1 MFGSRTV
8 LVSALLACAC
18 GGSSE
23 TKGVGGASPGVTL
36 DQGGGGSDALGG
48 GGANGLAGA
57 NSRAGAASAGAGS
70 SGAGSSGAGSSGAG
84 SSGAGAPNNGS
95 TCPVVVPCGGDL
107 VGDWKVKQECV
118 QIGEDAIAG
127 LCPGATIGV
136 TDLTADGTVS
146 FKADNTMT
154 SSGNFSFT
162 ETIRFP
168 TSCMTADQ
176 CRTYAIALSA
186 EPSVMNPQCVYDA
199 LTGCSCTMTSSQ
211 ATMNSGTY
219 QVQGSTVTITSAAG
233 AQPEVD
239 SFCVSGNTLSIAQT
253 TPSSTATLILT
264 K

>member
-1 MFGSRTV
+1 MAYLMFGSRTV

-23 TKGVGGASPGVTL
+23 TKGAGGASPGVIL
-36 DQGGGGSDALGG
+36 DQGGGGSGPLGP

-57 NSRAGAASAGAGS
+57 NSRAGAASA
-70 SGAGSSGAGSSGAG
+70 GAGSSGAG

-118 QIGEDAIAG
+118 QIGEDAIDA